1 MVKMK
6 SNKITHILYF
16 LIGLAAIILVNQ
28 LAEFSRFRV
37 DLTEENRYSINDAT
51 KDLLRNL
58 EETVYIDIYLEGD
71 LPANF
76 KRFKTA
82 IGETLDEFQVY
93 SGNKVQFKF
102 IDPSIAFS
110 TKAKNEFY
118 TYLAQMGIQPTNL
131 TYQTDGKKTEKLIFP
146 GVVISY
152 YGEQKGVLL
161 LKGNRSANPDDVI
174 NQSIE
179 GIEYHIASA
188 ISQLSNDSRKR
199 IGIIKGH
206 GELDST
212 LIAGF
217 SNLLIAKYDLYNVN
231 LNNKKRALTDYDV
244 LILAKPTEKFTTNE
258 KYQLDQYIMN
268 GGRMLAFV
276 DALRVNLDSID
287 GEGTYAFAYDT
298 DLTDL
303 FFRYGVRINADFIQD
318 LNCGEMPLVA
328 GNMGDQAQFRSMPWP
343 FFPIINNYGSHPMV
357 KNIDA
362 SIAKFTSTIDTVKA
376 TGIKKTPLM
385 LTSSYSRVL
394 KNPVRVSFNDLRR
407 DVVPENFQS
416 GPQAISY
423 LLEGKFT
430 SLFKNRILPKNVPQN
445 EFVGDG
451 QDSKIIVVSDGDFIR
466 NDFDLQNGNPLE
478 LGIDPYSGTVY
489 ANPDFVT
496 NAIDY
501 LVEDGGLISAKSKEV
516 KIRPLDK
523 IKVKNEKL
531 NWQLFNMVG
540 PLVMLIVFGLL
551 KFYLRRRKYTRFDTD
566 A

>member
-1 MVKMK
+1 MK
-6 SNKITHILYF
+6 SNKITHVLYF
-16 LIGLAAIILVNQ
+16 LIGIAGIVIINQ
-28 LAEFSRFRV
+28 LAELTRFRI
-37 DLTEENRYSINDAT
+37 DLTEEKRYSINDAT
-51 KDLLRNL
+51 KELLRNL
-58 EETVYIDIYLEGD
+58 EETVYVDVYLDGE

-82 IGETLDEFQVY
+82 IRETLDEFQVY

-102 IDPSIAFS
+102 VDPSIATS
-110 TKAKNEFY
+110 TRAKNEFY

-146 GVVISY
+146 GAIVSY
-152 YGEQKGVLL
+152 YGQQKGVLL
-161 LKGNRSANPDDVI
+161 LKGNRSANPDDVL

-179 GIEYHIASA
+179 GIEYHIAST
-188 ISQLSNDSRKR
+188 ISQLSNDLRKQV
-199 IGIIKGH
+199 GIIRGH

-212 LIAGF
+212 MIAGF
-217 SNLLIAKYDLYNVN
+217 SNLLIEKYDLFNVN
-231 LNNKKRALTDYDV
+231 LSNQIRDLSTYDL
-244 LILAKPTEKFTTNE
+244 LILAKPKEKFTTSE
-258 KYQLDQYIMN
+258 KYQIDQYVMN
-268 GGRMLAFV
+268 GGRLLAFV
-276 DALRVNLDSID
+276 DALRVNLDSVD
-287 GEGTYAFAYDT
+287 GDGTYAFAYDT

-303 FFRYGVRINADFIQD
+303 FFRYGVRVNADFIQD

-343 FFPIINNYGSHPMV
+343 FFPIINNYGKHPLV

-362 SIAKFTSTIDTVKA
+362 SIAKFVSTIDTVKA
-376 TGIKKTPLM
+376 TGITKTPLM

-394 KNPVRVSFNDLRR
+394 KNPVKVSFNDLRR

-416 GPQAISY
+416 GPQPIAY

-430 SLFKNRILPKNVPQN
+430 SLFKNRILPKGADKNQFKPNGV
-445 EFVGDG
+445 E
-451 QDSKIIVVSDGDFIR
+451 SRIIVVSDGDFIR

-489 ANPDFVT
+489 ANADFVT
-496 NAIDY
+496 NAVDY
-501 LVEDGGLISAKSKEV
+501 LVADEGLISAKSKEV

-523 IKVKNEKL
+523 IKIRNEKL
-531 NWQLFNMVG
+531 KWQLINMGV
-540 PLVMLIVFGLL
+540 PLALLIAYGGL
-551 KFYLRRRKYTRFDTD
+551 KYYLRKRKYTRFEAD